1 MINACKKSLH
11 LLLDNISFSRHLLSM
26 HTEKC
31 IWSDDLSRIWSWWI
45 NYKTF
50 QFLVVVGI
58 WKWYDRWKV
67 QSFMYFIEGRS
78 PSRHEWRFY
87 ISQMLPLWN
96 ISFKV
101 VLVEAFCK
109 LTQKRRFVF
118 SFSSFGL
125 IYQFVNWM
133 ISSRK
138 FPLRKET

>member
-26 HTEKC
+26 HTKKC

-50 QFLVVVGI
+50 QFFSTSCWHLKMI
-58 WKWYDRWKV
+58 WSIKGPII
-67 QSFMYFIEGRS
+67 YFIEGRS

-118 SFSSFGL
+118 SFFSFGL